1 MKKIFFLIL
10 LGPLL
15 LSQNFQTKDSL
26 KILAQSNFKSMEI
39 FKNENGKLL
48 PTESY
53 SYNQDK
59 REFIIKNISDKN
71 KDWIKTIVTLDN
83 DYNIQEEEKIIEA
96 MIISENENALVK
108 KQVSLKK
115 KYVYSKNTVSI
126 KDYNDKGGLMGKKFM
141 LFDKEDRIIES
152 INLFNIPEDIIITE
166 IEKYNWINS
175 SSYNYEK
182 LTFNAPKSKVTGVYK
197 LNKYGDRESFKGSF
211 IVNNKTELID
221 YHFDEKIKK
230 IDSKGNLIQVYE
242 IKDGNEMLIEERK
255 IIY

>member
-26 KILAQSNFKSMEI
+26 KILAQSNFKAMEI
-39 FKNENGKLL
+39 FKNENGKFL
-48 PTESY
+48 PIESY

-83 DYNIQEEEKIIEA
+83 DYNIKEEEKIIEA
-96 MIISENENALVK
+96 IIISENENALVK

-115 KYVYSKNTVSI
+115 KYDYSNNTVSI
-126 KDYNDKGGLMGKKFM
+126 KDYNDRGDLMGKKFM
-141 LFDKEDRIIES
+141 LFDKENKIIES
-152 INLFNIPEDIIITE
+152 INLFNIPKDIIITE
-166 IEKYNWINS
+166 IEKYNWIDS

-197 LNKYGDRESFKGSF
+197 LNKYGDRESFKGNF
-211 IVNNKTELID
+211 VINNKAELID
-221 YHFDEKIKK
+221 YRFNEKIKK

-242 IKDGNEMLIEERK
+242 IKNGNEMLIEERK

>member
-83 DYNIQEEEKIIEA
+83 EYNIKEEEKIIEG
-96 MIISENENALVK
+96 MIISDKENILVK
-108 KQVSLKK
+108 KQVSLKN
-115 KYVYSKNTVSI
+115 KYVYSNNTVSI
-126 KDYNDKGGLMGKKFM
+126 KKFNDKGSLMGKKFM
-141 LFDKEDRIIES
+141 LFDKENRIIES
-152 INLFNIPEDIIITE
+152 ISLFNIPEDIVITE
-166 IEKYNWINS
+166 IEKYNWIDT

-182 LTFNAPKSKVTGVYK
+182 ITFNAPKSKVTGVYK
-197 LNKYGDRESFKGSF
+197 LNKYGDRKSFKGSF
-211 IVNNKTELID
+211 IVNNKAELID
-221 YHFDEKIKK
+221 YHFNEKIKK
-230 IDSKGNLIQVYE
+230 NDSRGNLIQVYE
-242 IKDGNEMLIEERK
+242 IENGSKILIEERK